1 MSEILNGVI
10 NVYKPA
16 GITSNGVVTRI
27 RKLTGI
33 KKVGHTGTLDPEA
46 RGVLPICIGKA
57 TKVAGMLTDAHKG
70 YRTKIKL
77 GITTDTQDLTGNVLT
92 EHEVNISEEE
102 FLKTVES
109 FVGEISQVPPM
120 YSALKHNG
128 QPLYKLARKGI
139 EIERKPRIITIFDIK
154 VTGFSGTEATFEVFC
169 SKGTYIRTLCA
180 DIGEKLGVGAVMA
193 ELERIKSGPFDLENS
208 IKLELLEENPDLIE
222 ENIISPDALFN
233 YEKITVNKKLEEK
246 IKNGQPVKVSGTENN
261 VTYKVYGPEENFL
274 CISKAEGDLL
284 KMVQSFY

>member
-1 MSEILNGVI
+1 MSELLNGVI

-16 GITSNGVVTRI
+16 GITSNGVVTKI
-27 RKLTGI
+27 RRLTGI

-46 RGVLPICIGKA
+46 KGVLPICIGKA

-70 YRTKIKL
+70 YRAKIKL
-77 GITTDTQDLTGNVLT
+77 GVTTDTQDLTGTVLS
-92 EHEVNISEEE
+92 ECRVDVSEEE
-102 FLKTVES
+102 FNSAVNS
-109 FVGEISQVPPM
+109 FIGEISQVPPM
-120 YSALKHNG
+120 YSALKHQG

-139 EIERKPRIITIFDIK
+139 EIERKPRVIKIFDIK
-154 VTGFSGTEATFEVFC
+154 VTDFSGDMATFEVFC

-180 DIGEKLGVGAVMA
+180 DIGEKLGVGAAMA

-208 IKLELLEENPDLIE
+208 IKLELLEQNPALIE
-222 ENIISPDALFN
+222 ENIISPDALFD
-233 YEKITVNKKLEEK
+233 YEKITVNKNLEEK
-246 IKNGQPVKVSGTENN
+246 IRNGQPVKVNGAKNN
-261 VTYKVYGPEENFL
+261 VTYKVYGPEDNFL